1 MLVTLKMCFWS
12 IISTETDMF
21 LVCWYVFLWR
31 HGLHW
36 ISWFGATCQ
45 VEQFG
50 HHRCDLNSAQLDS
63 QDWGL
68 GTTTKKYQFVF
79 QHQLAIWVCN
89 LSLKESQHVQLAFW
103 SLAYHLISAHLDFIS
118 LQYGVASIGIWKW
131 EFCTFKKEVSH
142 WMVHGYH
149 GCHYILRG
157 FHCEC
162 KKAEGKWYFSSS
174 PSPSYWRMGPELTR
188 LAGVPISLGLA
199 EDRLD
204 ANLQELVI
212 RPRSY

>member
-1 MLVTLKMCFWS
+1 MKTRPPLDILVWCHLPSWAIWS
-12 IISTETDMF
+12 PSLRPQFSPARLSGLRTRDNYQKVPIRISTS
-21 LVCWYVFLWR
+21 
-31 HGLHW
+31 
-36 ISWFGATCQ
+36 ISI
-45 VEQFG
+45 
-50 HHRCDLNSAQLDS
+50 LNL
-63 QDWGL
+63 
-68 GTTTKKYQFVF
+68 QFVIKRKMF
-79 QHQLAIWVCN
+79 NYV
-89 LSLKESQHVQLAFW
+89 AFW

-149 GCHYILRG
+149 GCYYILRG
-157 FHCEC
+157 FHCEW
-162 KKAEGKWYFSSS
+162 KKKTEGKWYFSSS
-174 PSPSYWRMGPELTR
+174 PSSSYWRMGPELTR

-212 RPRSY
+212 RPPSY